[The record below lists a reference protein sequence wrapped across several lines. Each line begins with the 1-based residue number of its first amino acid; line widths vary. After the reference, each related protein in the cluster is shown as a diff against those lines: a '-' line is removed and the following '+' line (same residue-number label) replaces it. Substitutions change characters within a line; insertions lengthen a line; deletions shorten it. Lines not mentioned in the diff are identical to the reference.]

1 MCSRSTAMPILVK
14 MSSPKS
20 ETNLTTTRRILG
32 IDPGSRLTG
41 FGVIDFDGAG
51 PSYVASGTIKS
62 MDGAF
67 ADRLRQIF
75 ESVAGI
81 VDEFRPDIV
90 SVESVFMHKNAG
102 SALKLGH
109 ARSAAIC
116 ATFHHGAEIHEY
128 APREI
133 KQAVVGSG
141 AATKEQVQ
149 HMIVSILR
157 LDGVPAEDAA
167 DALAAAL
174 CHGNQQR
181 LRDRLGTGNA
191 IAGAR

>member
-1 MCSRSTAMPILVK
+1 MPI
-14 MSSPKS
+14 SARKS
-20 ETNLTTTRRILG
+20 LRNSKTDLTKSRRILG

-41 FGVIDFDGAG
+41 FGVVDFVGDK
-51 PSYVASGTIKS
+51 PVYVASGTVKS

-75 ESVAGI
+75 ESVRAI
-81 VDEFRPDIV
+81 VAEYRPDVV

-109 ARSAAIC
+109 ARSAALC
-116 ATFHHGAEIHEY
+116 ATFEHGAQVFEY

-133 KQAVVGSG
+133 KLAVVGSG
-141 AATKEQVQ
+141 AASKEQVQ
-149 HMIVSILR
+149 HMIVSLLA
-157 LDGVPAEDAA
+157 LDGVPAPDAA
-167 DALAAAL
+167 DALAAAV

-181 LRDRLGTGNA
+181 LHAKLGTGNL
-191 IAGAR
+191 IAGAQ